1 MSSQKNIKPSSK
13 RLSPKGDYT
22 DIALLTGRN
31 NTAGP
36 SECVCEKKIVS
47 IERYQSDILGPTLL
61 FWINSWITITYFT
74 LLKSTVISAKRTSN
88 KNFNYQ
94 LK

>member
-1 MSSQKNIKPSSK
+1 MSSQKIIKPWSK

-22 DIALLTGRN
+22 NIAFLTG
-31 NTAGP
+31 
-36 SECVCEKKIVS
+36 KKIVS
-47 IERYQSDILGPTLL
+47 IERYQSDIIGPTLL

-74 LLKSTVISAKRTSN
+74 SLQSTVISAKRTN

>member
-1 MSSQKNIKPSSK
+1 M
-13 RLSPKGDYT
+13 
-22 DIALLTGRN
+22 
-31 NTAGP
+31 
-36 SECVCEKKIVS
+36 S
-47 IERYQSDILGPTLL
+47 IERYQSDIIGPTLL

-74 LLKSTVISAKRTSN
+74 SLKSTVISAKRTSN